1 MFIIGAG
8 GKSGLLCAYEAKKRV
23 KPTGKVICLV
33 HGDAGRKR
41 LEKAGFADV
50 IIQGSATDQLF
61 VYEEVK
67 KATDGEM
74 ADLTINCV
82 DIPNTEMASI
92 LATKDD
98 GMVYFFSM
106 ATSFTSAALGAE
118 GIGADTLDDHRQRL
132 HQGPRRDLAR
142 GRAREPDPHGDLQGA
157 PTPPAP
163 ATPSR

>member
-1 MFIIGAG
+1 M
-8 GKSGLLCAYEAKKRV
+8 
-23 KPTGKVICLV
+23 
-33 HGDAGRKR
+33 HGDAGKKR
-41 LEKAGFADV
+41 LEKSGFADV

-67 KATDGEM
+67 KATAGEM

-82 DIPNTEMASI
+82 DIPNTEMASV

-118 GIGADTLDDHRQRL
+118 GIGADTLMIIGNGYTKDHAVISLEVVRESPMLMEIFKEHLRDRRRQSR
-132 HQGPRRDLAR
+132 A
-142 GRAREPDPHGDLQGA
+142 GRAEGLRPGA
-157 PTPPAP
+157 RRARPR
-163 ATPSR
+163 SRHD

>member
-8 GKSGLLCAYEAKKRV
+8 GKSGLLCAYEASKRV
-23 KPTGKVICLV
+23 EPTGKVICLV

-41 LEKAGFADV
+41 LERSGFADV

-61 VYEEVK
+61 VYEEVS
-67 KATDGEM
+67 KATGGEM

-98 GMVYFFSM
+98 GMVYFFSHGDQ
-106 ATSFTSAALGAE
+106 LHVGRP
-118 GIGADTLDDHRQRL
+118 GRRGHRRRHDHDHRQRL
-132 HQGPRRDLAR
+132 HQGPRRDLA
-142 GRAREPDPHGDLQGA
+142 
-157 PTPPAP
+157 
-163 ATPSR
+163 